1 MKEILHLPPWTST
14 DWIHSK
20 DGLGLIE
27 LQSTVT
33 IARKKANEKMLRSDD
48 AVAQAVALEMDLV
61 NGEHLEGLRLH
72 NINTSQRKTK

>member
-48 AVAQAVALEMDLV
+48 AVAQAVAVEMDLV
-61 NGEHLEGLRLH
+61 NGEHLKGLQLH

>member
-1 MKEILHLPPWTST
+1 MKEILHLSRWTST

-48 AVAQAVALEMDLV
+48 AVAQAVAVEMDLV
-61 NGEHLEGLRLH
+61 NGEHLEGLRLQ